1 MFFSSLRSRA
11 RWAKEAVSEIVEPR
25 PPLWACR
32 HEALGARGVGDVVV
46 REGIDNDARD
56 VRALEAEV
64 RTIRAT
70 GFTAPSAD

>member
-46 REGIDNDARD
+46 REGIEPRN
-56 VRALEAEV
+56 
-64 RTIRAT
+64 
-70 GFTAPSAD
+70 APDS